1 MIDIKIIKQIK
12 NKNDLK
18 ELLHAEFHDDGELFI
33 SEVSKSL
40 NKVYRKSISD
50 AEKYLCAVIDSSA
63 FIPKE
68 YHDKIL
74 TMQARLALWK
84 ADYKSSITFYNKAL
98 SQAVSKKDYYTA
110 AMIRK
115 GMIEVYMYLSKYEHG
130 LKIGK
135 KALTYFRRKNL
146 MNHAAQVMTNIG
158 NIYHRM
164 DKNRLAL
171 DYYDKAKKIFSQ
183 TGGVAC
189 AIVDFNRANIFAN
202 MNELAKAKKLY
213 LEAGLFYKKAQM
225 ELAYQ
230 QTEYSIAYILFL
242 ESKYTDALSL
252 FEKVYDSFEEL
263 GDRISSAVT
272 QLDLAELNLQL
283 NQYGSTIMLSELIIP
298 IFKKFRMPYEEG
310 KAYYFSAIAK
320 LELGDIA
327 QAKKLLQTANKIFVK
342 EKNNLWLGM
351 IQFAYNSLYLSQ
363 KKYTKA
369 LETSVSAKKYYK
381 KSKDIRRE
389 HDADISYIK
398 TLFKSRKENVAFTKL
413 KRLQKN
419 NLTLEQQRK
428 IHTLLGEYHFTN
440 KEYRAAQNEFKK
452 AVQIVEKMMHA
463 LHYDE
468 IKFFFAADKFNVY
481 SRIVECSLQLGNV
494 EQSYMQ
500 NLQALS
506 IINEKIIPT
515 SELTGNIPDKIIQQI
530 ESLRHLISQDYKFP
544 HKGKRAAVSSNEIL
558 NYEKQLWHLE
568 QKARVYLNVEKQKKE
583 SRQVELQ
590 IFKPLKN
597 ETVLNYFISENK
609 VGLFVH
615 NENEITFIDLH
626 VSLQELTDIIRKAQ
640 FLFEQ
645 SINKTGMVIAAE
657 TKKAYL
663 QKIYQLLIA
672 PAQLND
678 CVDTLYVIPDSILNQ
693 IPFIALCSE
702 TGAYLKDHYAVKI
715 ITDPLSL
722 QKETAQKIDFS
733 KLHNSIFAVSH
744 ESLPLV
750 EVEGDKIFSKYKKSN
765 YYKKQN
771 ANTKAFKKELS
782 ESSGFIHIAAH
793 ASRSSEN
800 PLFSR
805 IMFSDRVL
813 FPFDLYGQGI
823 KTELVTL
830 SGCQTAA
837 PGLNYGN
844 TFSLAKAFYR
854 AGCRYVLASL
864 WQVDDNVTMLFMNE
878 FYSQLSKNNNVEK
891 AYYNAVQYI
900 SKQIVDPAFWGAF
913 ILIGN

>member
-18 ELLHAEFHDDGELFI
+18 EILRAEFHDDSALFI
-33 SEVSKSL
+33 AEVSKSL
-40 NKVYRKSISD
+40 NKLYRISISD
-50 AEKYLCAVIDSSA
+50 AEKYLRAVIDCSA
-63 FIPKE
+63 YIPKE
-68 YHDKIL
+68 NHDKIL

-84 ADYKSSITFYNKAL
+84 ADYNSSITFYNKAL
-98 SQAVSKKDYYTA
+98 LKAVTKRDFHTA

-135 KALTYFRRKNL
+135 KALEYFRRKNL
-146 MNHAAQVMTNIG
+146 LHHAAQVMTNIG

-202 MNELAKAKKLY
+202 MNELTKAKKLY
-213 LEAGLFYKKAQM
+213 LEAGSYYKKTQM

-242 ESKYTDALSL
+242 ESKYTDALRL

-263 GDRISSAVT
+263 GDKTASAVT

-298 IFKKFRMPYEEG
+298 IFKKYKMPYEAG
-310 KAYYFSAIAK
+310 KAYYFTAVAK
-320 LELGDIA
+320 LELGDIT
-327 QAKKLLQTANKIFVK
+327 QAKKLLQASHKIFAQ
-342 EKNNLWLGM
+342 EKNNLWMGM
-351 IQFAYNSLYLSQ
+351 IQFAYNSVYLSQ

-369 LETSVSAKKYYK
+369 LEASVSAKKYYK

-389 HDADISYIK
+389 HDADISYIQA
-398 TLFKSRKENVAFTKL
+398 LFLSKDKRDAFAKL
-413 KRLQKN
+413 KRFQKK
-419 NLTLEQQRK
+419 NLTLEQQRR
-428 IHTLLGEYHFTN
+428 IHTLLGEFYFTN
-440 KEYRAAQNEFKK
+440 KEYVAAQNEFKK
-452 AVQIVEKMMHA
+452 AVQIVETMMHA
-463 LHYDE
+463 LYYDE
-468 IKFFFAADKFNVY
+468 IKFFFAADKFKIY
-481 SRIVECSLQLGNV
+481 SRIVECSLRLGKV

-506 IINEKIIPT
+506 LLNEKILPVHD
-515 SELTGNIPDKIIQQI
+515 LVGNVPEKILSQI
-530 ESLRHLISQDYKFP
+530 ESLRHLLSQECKFP
-544 HKGKRAAVSSNEIL
+544 HRGKRVVSSSKEMLNNE
-558 NYEKQLWHLE
+558 KKLWHLE
-568 QKARVYLNVEKQKKE
+568 QKVRAYSNIDNHLKKLESQK
-583 SRQVELQ
+583 LQ
-590 IFKPLKN
+590 MFTPHKN
-597 ETVLNYFISENK
+597 EIVLNYFISENS
-609 VGLFVH
+609 VGLFMH
-615 NENEITFIDLH
+615 NEDDITFVDLH
-626 VSLQELTDIIRKAQ
+626 VNLQELTEIIRKSQ

-645 SINKTGMVIAAE
+645 SIHKTGAASSVE
-657 TKKAYL
+657 AYL
-663 QKIYQLLIA
+663 QKLHKLLIA
-672 PAQLND
+672 PIQLNNI
-678 CVDTLYVIPDSILNQ
+678 VDTLYIIPDGILNQ
-693 IPFIALCSE
+693 IPFIALCDE
-702 TGAYLKDHYAVKI
+702 DNAYIKDKYTVKI

-722 QKETAQKIDFS
+722 QREKVEKIDFS
-733 KLHNSIFAVSH
+733 KLHNSIFSVSH

-750 EVEGDKIFSKYKKSN
+750 EVEGDAIHSYFKDSS
-765 YYKKQN
+765 YYKN
-771 ANTKAFKKELS
+771 NTATTQAFKKELFKS
-782 ESSGFIHIAAH
+782 TGFLHIAAH

-813 FPFDLYGQGI
+813 FPFDLYGQGS
-823 KTELVTL
+823 KAELVTL

-854 AGCRYVLASL
+854 AGCRFVLASL
-864 WQVDDNVTMLFMNE
+864 WPVDDNITMLFMKE
-878 FYSQLSKNNNVEK
+878 FYRQLAHKKNVEK
-891 AYYNAVQYI
+891 AYQNAIQYI
-900 SKQIVDPAFWGAF
+900 SKQIVDPAYWGAF